1 MKSVSDYEDI
11 GRLLAK
17 DLLKQSTQYKWIKDT
32 YNQYSIY
39 DQVWQNLSGVYI
51 LVEIKVR
58 ACEMET
64 YNSALLEA
72 TKYDA
77 LKDASARYG
86 CLIYYVNFYNDGVK
100 IYDIS
105 DLSNYKKREVKAPK
119 KTFVNKDDKTN
130 KEIYELMNDKLIHKI
145 IL

>member
-1 MKSVSDYEDI
+1 MKTVSEYEEK

-17 DLLKQSTQYKWIKDT
+17 DLLNHSTQYKWIKDT

-58 ACEMET
+58 SCEMDT

-72 TKYDA
+72 IKYDA
-77 LKDASARYG
+77 LKDAAYRWG
-86 CLIYYVNFYNDGVK
+86 CFIYYVNFYNDGVK

-105 DLSNYKKREVKAPK
+105 DLSDYKKSEVKAPK
-119 KTFVNKDDKTN
+119 RTFVNKEDKTN

-145 IL
+145 KL

>member
-17 DLLKQSTQYKWIKDT
+17 DLLKQSTQYKWVKDT

-58 ACEMET
+58 SCKMET

-72 TKYDA
+72 TKYNA

-119 KTFVNKDDKTN
+119 KTFVNKEDKTS

-145 IL
+145 TL

>member
-17 DLLKQSTQYKWIKDT
+17 DLLKQSTQYKWVKDT

-58 ACEMET
+58 SCEMET

-72 TKYDA
+72 TKYNA

-119 KTFVNKDDKTN
+119 KTFVNKEDKTN
-130 KEIYELMNDKLIHKI
+130 KEIYELMNDKLTHKI
-145 IL
+145 TL

>member
-1 MKSVSDYEDI
+1 MKSVSDYEEK

-58 ACEMET
+58 SCKMET

-72 TKYDA
+72 VKYDA

-105 DLSNYKKREVKAPK
+105 DLSDYKKTQVKAPK
-119 KTFVNKDDKTN
+119 KTFVNKEDKTS

-145 IL
+145 TL